1 MNRHLSKLIQKSF
14 SIQTKPTQNYT
25 MPHPI
30 WNKPELEQVS
40 LEHKPALTFGDHF
53 AYYFIQSM
61 RVGFDLMSGY
71 KKITPFQ
78 SELVSEKKWIN
89 RVLFL
94 ETVAGVPGFVAGMH
108 RHLRSLRGMKR
119 DQGWIHTLLEEAE
132 NERIHL
138 LTFLNIKKPSLIF
151 RTGVV
156 LAQTW
161 YVALFGVAYMFWPR
175 VCHRIVGY
183 LEEEAVKT
191 YTHMIHEIEREGSP
205 IHSWTTRKANQ
216 HSIEYWGL
224 DNDATLLDVV
234 KAIRKDEEHHKDVN
248 HYFADDYTQSKPNPF
263 PPGK

>member
-1 MNRHLSKLIQKSF
+1 MNRHLSKLIKKSF
-14 SIQTKPTQNYT
+14 SFSTKPSQNYT
-25 MPHPI
+25 MPHPN

-40 LEHKPALTFGDHF
+40 LEHKTAITFGDHF

-61 RVGFDLMSGY
+61 RLGFDVMSGY
-71 KKITPFQ
+71 KRILPFQ
-78 SELVSEKKWIN
+78 SEIVSEKKWIN

-94 ETVAGVPGFVAGMH
+94 ETVAGLECIDI
-108 RHLRSLRGMKR
+108 LRSLRGMKR

-138 LTFLNIKKPSLIF
+138 LTFLNIKKPSLLF

-161 YVALFGVAYMFWPR
+161 YVALFGVTYMFCPR

-191 YTHMIHEIEREGSP
+191 YTHMIHEIERDGSP
-205 IHSWTTRKANQ
+205 IHSWTTRKANH
-216 HSIEYWGL
+216 HSIEYWAL
-224 DNDATLLDVV
+224 EEDATLLDVV